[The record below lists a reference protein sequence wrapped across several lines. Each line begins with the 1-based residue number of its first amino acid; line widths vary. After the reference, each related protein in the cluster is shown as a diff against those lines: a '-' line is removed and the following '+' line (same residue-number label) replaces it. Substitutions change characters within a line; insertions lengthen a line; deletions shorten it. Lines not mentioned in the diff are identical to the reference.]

1 MALQV
6 EILYRSEAMKVDTVA
21 SPVGQTSATPDM
33 PLIKAEDIKSILY
46 LGIKGDLK
54 LDTGS
59 KHAVDTYA

>member
-1 MALQV
+1 
-6 EILYRSEAMKVDTVA
+6 MKVDTVA